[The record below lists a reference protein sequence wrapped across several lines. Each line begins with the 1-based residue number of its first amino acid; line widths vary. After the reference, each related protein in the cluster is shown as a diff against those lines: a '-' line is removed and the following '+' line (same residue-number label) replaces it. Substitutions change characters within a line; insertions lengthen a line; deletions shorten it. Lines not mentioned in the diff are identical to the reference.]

1 MNEDTL
7 ERLGQLIDKADNYL
21 AAASLRLPSQM
32 HVEGLTTGLREI
44 RAELLAIYLAAGGE
58 NEWEDRE
65 PKP

>member
-1 MNEDTL
+1 MEADTL

-21 AAASLRLPSQM
+21 AAATLPLPPRM

-58 NEWEDRE
+58 NEWKDRE
-65 PKP
+65 PL